1 MRDLPNLEKLKDR
14 RLIECA
20 LINLYNGYGIF
31 GAIGQTTALPT
42 ALIKIPYNDFVHHG
56 PAVSDLAFLML
67 DPNPK
72 MRITSRQ
79 LITLLNVADIEFYYH
94 ASIKK
99 KACSE
104 CSIGFFMGMDNI
116 LLHSVYKDT
125 DILTYPKRPEDALT
139 GGLGNRKN

>member
-1 MRDLPNLEKLKDR
+1 MCPEKLVQWIWHLWGHWSD
-14 RLIECA
+14 
-20 LINLYNGYGIF
+20 YGF
-31 GAIGQTTALPT
+31 AYGKK
-42 ALIKIPYNDFVHHG
+42 KIPYNDFIHHG

-79 LITLLNVADIEFYYH
+79 LVTLLNVADMGLYYH

-104 CSIGFFMGMDNI
+104 CSAGSFTDMENI

-125 DILTYPKRPEDALT
+125 DALKYPKRPEDALT
-139 GGLGNRKN
+139 RGFPPDWETAKTEWLEHHMWR